1 MRQLPVLLVVAL
13 VAAVAIGAEPKENH
27 GADGT
32 WVIAAMEMGG
42 TKIPAEA
49 LKKEGAKLT
58 LDGEKWT
65 LKMGD
70 EAGAGTSKVD
80 ATKHPTE
87 MDITTTEGPHKG
99 SVIKAIV
106 ERTSDTMKVCFD
118 NSGNERPKEFST
130 KDKPTYILIEYSRE
144 KK

>member
-1 MRQLPVLLVVAL
+1 MRRLPVLLIAL
-13 VAAVAIGAEPKENH
+13 IAGVAIGAEPKEDH

-32 WVIAAMEMGG
+32 WVIAAMEVGG
-42 TKIPAEA
+42 MKVPEES
-49 LKKEGAKLT
+49 LKKQSTKLT

-65 LKMGD
+65 LKIGND
-70 EAGAGTSKVD
+70 AGAGTSKVD

-87 MDITTTEGPHKG
+87 MDITTTEGANKG

-106 ERTSDTMKVCFD
+106 ERTGDTMKVCFD
-118 NSGNERPKEFST
+118 NSGKERPKDFST
-130 KDKPTYILIEYSRE
+130 KDKPTYILIEYKRE